1 MLKVETKNNDFILT
15 LSEKELIG
23 LRIEIVEYVILKR
36 AKGTPV
42 WLEGLYKVLAHVEV

>member
-1 MLKVETKNNDFILT
+1 MKVEVKNNDFILT

-23 LRIEIVEYVILKR
+23 LRIDIVEHVIIKR

-42 WLEGLYKVLAHVEV
+42 WLEGLYKVLAHVEI